1 MRVAIAGLLSYIGLF
16 GYIFWP
22 PRTSG
27 KSLDRSRRG
36 ASVAEWHLETTDHLQ
51 QDIAVRP
58 AGRAIAGSGLVRR
71 LVRAKDDPAKQRIR
85 AQLSEIDDEQLF
97 GIGLTS
103 EDVAALRGTAT
114 PPSEATIVQALD
126 APSEDSSAYQI
137 SPPIAGVLDATHDMW
152 RHESDTPR
160 REHARF
166 SEPVRSGQVP
176 SWADFIT
183 TTPELKFSVHTTAG
197 PSNSRKSSTPF
208 AVTYEPGHCYQ
219 AVIGSSP
226 RAERWL
232 DEATARHDTATRNF
246 QPSCERATGTYR
258 CGCAL
263 GNFG

>member
-1 MRVAIAGLLSYIGLF
+1 MRLGSLGLVRIPSPGRGARGWRYRVRIVTRSAPPFRCPIRRRTDKAARASDSESHFPLTHKSGNIEMLLFIILALSVILTKSLIPLAATDADFTFDASVAIAGLLSYIGLF

-71 LVRAKDDPAKQRIR
+71 LGRAKDDPAKQRIR

-97 GIGLTS
+97 GIVLTS

-137 SPPIAGVLDATHDMW
+137 SPPI
-152 RHESDTPR
+152 
-160 REHARF
+160 
-166 SEPVRSGQVP
+166 
-176 SWADFIT
+176 
-183 TTPELKFSVHTTAG
+183 
-197 PSNSRKSSTPF
+197 
-208 AVTYEPGHCYQ
+208 
-219 AVIGSSP
+219 
-226 RAERWL
+226 
-232 DEATARHDTATRNF
+232 
-246 QPSCERATGTYR
+246 
-258 CGCAL
+258 
-263 GNFG
+263 